1 MVFKKVDHGVRV
13 DSFDAFFPY
22 INRKKQILLSRKD
35 MYFMTICVYQHFRVV
50 QSAKNVCSLDK
61 GQMDFFAMYRIL
73 MVKKHLY
80 FQLTVLL
87 T

>member
-50 QSAKNVCSLDK
+50 HMYCTYSLPK
-61 GQMDFFAMYRIL
+61 MFVHLTNEFFAMYRIM
-73 MVKKHLY
+73 MVKKRLY
-80 FQLTVLL
+80 F
-87 T
+87 

>member
-50 QSAKNVCSLDK
+50 HMYCTYSLPKNVCTFDK
-61 GQMDFFAMYRIL
+61 
-73 MVKKHLY
+73 
-80 FQLTVLL
+80 
-87 T
+87 